1 MTTATIKHS
10 AETLHTDRHLI
21 GGRYRMITRVGKGRL
36 GEIFA
41 AIDERFEKL
50 GVEQHAAVQMI
61 PESIVGNNKL
71 FNKLSLGYTM
81 LKAGAHPN
89 IVDYLQF
96 GRDGKFGFLAMELLE
111 GASLRV
117 LLDSAETLPP
127 DEVKPVI
134 RGVGEALGHLHAK
147 DIVHG
152 NVTTRNVFVGE
163 DLEVRLLDVVPLAS
177 DEAIFRRA
185 AMSKPSGRCTV
196 QDDVFGLA
204 CLAYEMLS
212 GKHPFN
218 YCLPREA
225 RLAGL
230 EADRIASLSD
240 DEWNALRLALSF
252 EREKRTSSVTDFMR
266 DFGIL
271 GTERLRPATDQPV
284 IDETDIYAA
293 VEEAP
298 SIAAVAVPA
307 QCIATAAPVAA
318 VDPFSWNEDDLTGSR
333 SRRNGGHRL
342 RTAFLGTLL
351 AGLVAWTYYGQP
363 EEHFSNVIGYVDE
376 TMDLGLTKYGDGV
389 TDVRTTD
396 PGQPALADRGIP
408 ISDSPV
414 TEPTASIETALAD
427 SEEKNSESEPA
438 NAIEESVSDAKETSD
453 QPAPA
458 EPLTVENMTDTVDEA
473 TDEKAGE
480 VLAGTDADSTQAET
494 DMVVV
499 DPFVSVSER
508 DGAARIALQRNTN
521 STMHLTWWT
530 SEGTAIADHD
540 FIAGKQRIMTG
551 ASLREDNILLVPLIN
566 DSVPEP
572 IESFFVNLELR
583 NTEHGK
589 IERIATV
596 RVDIIDDDQP

>member
-1 MTTATIKHS
+1 MTA
-10 AETLHTDRHLI
+10 
-21 GGRYRMITRVGKGRL
+21 RVGKGRL

-50 GVEQHAAVQMI
+50 GVEQHAAIQMI

-71 FNKLSLGYTM
+71 FNKLSLGYSM

-147 DIVHG
+147 GIVHG
-152 NVTTRNVFVGE
+152 NVTIRNVFVGD

-177 DEAIFRRA
+177 DDAIIRGA
-185 AMSKPSGRCTV
+185 AMSKPSDRCTV

-218 YCLPREA
+218 YCLPGEA
-225 RLAGL
+225 KLAGL

-271 GTERLRPATDQPV
+271 GTERLRSETDQPV

-298 SIAAVAVPA
+298 SIAEVAVPV
-307 QCIATAAPVAA
+307 QCSATAAPVAA

-333 SRRNGGHRL
+333 SRHNGGHRL

-351 AGLVAWTYYGQP
+351 AGLAAWTYYGQP
-363 EEHFSNVIGYVDE
+363 QEHFTNVIGYVDE
-376 TMDLGLTKYGDGV
+376 TMDIGLSKYGNGV

-408 ISDSPV
+408 I
-414 TEPTASIETALAD
+414 A
-427 SEEKNSESEPA
+427 EEKTN
-438 NAIEESVSDAKETSD
+438 D
-453 QPAPA
+453 QPAPT
-458 EPLTVENMTDTVDEA
+458 EPLTVENITDTVDEA
-473 TDEKAGE
+473 TDEKASE

-494 DMVVV
+494 DMIVV

-508 DGAARIALQRNTN
+508 DAVARIALQHNTN
-521 STMHLTWWT
+521 STMQLTWWT
-530 SEGTAIADHD
+530 SEGTAIADQD
-540 FIAGKQRIMTG
+540 FIAGKQRIMTS
-551 ASLREDNILLVPLIN
+551 AMLEEDNILHVPLIN

-572 IESFFVNLELR
+572 RESFLVNLEFR
-583 NTEHGK
+583 NTEHGE
-589 IERIATV
+589 IEQIATV